1 MHFIVTSQPWPA
13 FNINCTPDTA
23 DSERIKISEAQL
35 IESNNRRVLINT
47 EPQRQINKLT
57 DTINKII
64 GQNGNIS
71 DTPKFTI

>member
-13 FNINCTPDTA
+13 FNMNCTTDSA

-35 IESNNRRVLINT
+35 IESNNRQVVINT
-47 EPQRQINKLT
+47 GPQRQINRLT

-64 GQNGNIS
+64 GQNVNIS